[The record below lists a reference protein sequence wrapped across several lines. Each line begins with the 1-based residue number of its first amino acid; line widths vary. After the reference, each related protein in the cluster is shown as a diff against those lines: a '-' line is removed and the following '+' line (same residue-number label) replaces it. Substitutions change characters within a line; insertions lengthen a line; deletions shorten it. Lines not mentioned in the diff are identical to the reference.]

1 MVKQGRKPNL
11 QLQRGRELVSMK
23 AWGEELLTQM
33 QACAKLLDDSYAST
47 EHAEALNRQFEK
59 LNNPDL
65 TPSAQVL
72 ASMREQQCSFSQF
85 ALKQSLQ
92 HAQTLSTPALD
103 AEQIALY
110 QTLAEQSHQAQQAI
124 EQQDNCSFDEY
135 MADYFASTQ

>member
-1 MVKQGRKPNL
+1 
-11 QLQRGRELVSMK
+11 K

-33 QACAKLLDDSYAST
+33 QACAKLLDDSYATT
-47 EHAEALNRQFEK
+47 EHVEALNRQAEK

-92 HAQTLSTPALD
+92 HAQTLSTPPLD
-103 AEQIALY
+103 AELIAHY
-110 QTLAEQSHQAQQAI
+110 QALAEQSHQAQQAI
-124 EQQDNCSFDEY
+124 EQ
-135 MADYFASTQ
+135 